1 MHSLVWE
8 MYQKYLLSF
17 KNVQFIVICTHKI
30 EMQVINK
37 ENIPKERE
45 EITNLQQIQRKT
57 CSRNTEQNS
66 TNEGFS
72 RLRLATLKE
81 PGYKD

>member
-45 EITNLQQIQRKT
+45 EITNLQQI
-57 CSRNTEQNS
+57 
-66 TNEGFS
+66 
-72 RLRLATLKE
+72 
-81 PGYKD
+81 